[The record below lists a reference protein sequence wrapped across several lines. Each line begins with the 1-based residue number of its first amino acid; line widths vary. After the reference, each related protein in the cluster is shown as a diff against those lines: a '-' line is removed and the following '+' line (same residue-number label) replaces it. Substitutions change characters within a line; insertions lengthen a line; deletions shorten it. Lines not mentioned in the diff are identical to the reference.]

1 MIIKR
6 KLPHGEE
13 LINPLGIGTASLY
26 QAAEDEIKATFDLAI
41 EKGINFFDL
50 AAGGSSVFK
59 PLGEAM
65 KGRREQ
71 VFLQLHLGAVYDEA
85 GEYGWSRNLTQIKET
100 FAKEMSALQTDY
112 VDFLFLH
119 CIDEIE
125 DYQDLKKKGIID
137 FALELRKQGV
147 AHHLGFSSHTP
158 NTAEFILQD
167 GYFDIMM
174 FSINPAYDYELGD
187 DEFGIG
193 TIKERKALFALA
205 EKLGVAISVM
215 KPFHGG
221 KLLRSDTS
229 PFQKEL
235 SAYQCLA
242 YALDRPGV
250 IAVVPGVRNRD
261 DLVQLLGFID
271 CSEEAKDYAPAL
283 ANIKKVADIASC
295 VYCDHCLPCPAG
307 LDIGLINK
315 YYDLARIGDKLAAS
329 HYEKLRQHA
338 SDCLQCGHCDSRCPF
353 KVKQTERM
361 KEIAEYFQK

>member
-41 EKGINFFDL
+41 DKGINFFDL

-71 VFLQLHLGAVYDEA
+71 VYLQLHFGAVYNEG
-85 GEYGWSRNLTQIKET
+85 GEYGWSRNLTQINET

-125 DYQDLKKKGIID
+125 DYQDLKKQGILD

-158 NTAEFILQD
+158 KTAEFILQD

-193 TIKERKALFALA
+193 TITERKALFALA

-235 SAYQCLA
+235 SAYQCLS

-250 IAVVPGVRNRD
+250 IAVVPGVRGLA
-261 DLVQLLGFID
+261 DLHSLLGFID

-329 HYEKLRQHA
+329 HYGKLSKHA

-353 KVKQTERM
+353 KVKQTVRV
-361 KEIAEYFQK
+361 KAIQGYFGK